1 MDFTDIV
8 SVKRPLVL
16 DEKIVDPYW
25 LAGFTSA
32 EGSFMVKIF
41 KSNASKMGVTVRLVF
56 QLSQHQR
63 DEQLMKS
70 FIYYLDCGNVHRDRN
85 YLKFEVTNIND
96 ICDKIIPFFKK
107 YPIQGVKSED
117 FQDFCK
123 VAELMKSK
131 KHLTT
136 LGLEQIR
143 KIKAG
148 MNKGRK

>member
-1 MDFTDIV
+1 
-8 SVKRPLVL
+8 
-16 DEKIVDPYW
+16 
-25 LAGFTSA
+25 
-32 EGSFMVKIF
+32 MVKIF

-96 ICDKIIPFFKK
+96 ICEKIIPFFKK
-107 YPIQGVKSED
+107 HPIQGVKSED
-117 FQDFCK
+117 FKDFCK
-123 VAELMKSK
+123 AAELINK
-131 KHLTT
+131 KAHLTKE
-136 LGLEQIR
+136 GLDQIK
-143 KIKAG
+143 KIKIG